1 MITHQ
6 SPAAHNPERVVLL
19 GARGFIG
26 AAIHKELDARRIP
39 SLALSSVDLNLA
51 EAAAADKLAAA
62 LKATD
67 AVVMLAALTPDK
79 GRDIPTLMKNLAM
92 MHNTC
97 AAIAKTGCAHMV
109 YFSHGAQPRRGSC
122 AGAAPDADLWTGR
135 YPQLIRSQPL
145 SPRGAER
152 RQDHAVRR
160 RRGDARSHPRG
171 RRRRAHPALP
181 APPQHGNPQ
190 RRHRNLAFLPRGCR
204 SRIQT
209 VRQHRRD
216 RQDAARHS
224 DHPQALRRGQ
234 HHQGVPGHPLHPA
247 RRRRSPRASR
257 DAGEELMAEVDLL
270 RSLPRTKRNIQ
281 KRAEDKD
288 PFVIAKSKEF
298 GEEYWDGERKYGYG
312 GYRYDGR
319 WRSVA
324 RDIIAHFSLK
334 PGMRV
339 LDVGCGKG
347 FLVKDLML
355 ECPGLEAFGL
365 DISRYALMHC
375 EKEVIGRLH
384 LGSAESLPF
393 PDRSFDCVLSINTI
407 HNLHRPRAVVAMREI
422 QRLSGGRA
430 FVQVDSYRTTEQKEI
445 ALSWILTAEFH
456 DYPEGWLKLYAEAG
470 YTGDYYWTIL
480 E

>member
-1 MITHQ
+1 
-6 SPAAHNPERVVLL
+6 
-19 GARGFIG
+19 
-26 AAIHKELDARRIP
+26 
-39 SLALSSVDLNLA
+39 
-51 EAAAADKLAAA
+51 
-62 LKATD
+62 
-67 AVVMLAALTPDK
+67 
-79 GRDIPTLMKNLAM
+79 
-92 MHNTC
+92 
-97 AAIAKTGCAHMV
+97 
-109 YFSHGAQPRRGSC
+109 
-122 AGAAPDADLWTGR
+122 
-135 YPQLIRSQPL
+135 
-145 SPRGAER
+145 
-152 RQDHAVRR
+152 
-160 RRGDARSHPRG
+160 
-171 RRRRAHPALP
+171 
-181 APPQHGNPQ
+181 
-190 RRHRNLAFLPRGCR
+190 
-204 SRIQT
+204 
-209 VRQHRRD
+209 
-216 RQDAARHS
+216 
-224 DHPQALRRGQ
+224 
-234 HHQGVPGHPLHPA
+234 
-247 RRRRSPRASR
+247 
-257 DAGEELMAEVDLL
+257 MAEVDLL
-270 RSLPRTKRNIQ
+270 RSLPRTKRNVQ

-324 RDIIAHFSLK
+324 RDIVAHFSLRA
-334 PGMRV
+334 GMRV

-393 PDRSFDCVLSINTI
+393 PDRAFDCVLSINTI
-407 HNLHRPRAVVAMREI
+407 HNLHRPRAVMAMREI

-430 FVQVDSYRTTEQKEI
+430 FVQVDSYLTPEQKEV